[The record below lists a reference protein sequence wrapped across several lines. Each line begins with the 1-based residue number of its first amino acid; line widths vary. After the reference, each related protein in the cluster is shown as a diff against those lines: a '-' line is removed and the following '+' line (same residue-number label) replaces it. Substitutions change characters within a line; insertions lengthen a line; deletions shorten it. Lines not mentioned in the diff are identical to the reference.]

1 MWALQLMG
9 LDISYMPHMV
19 IKSQTLADFVA
30 EGTRTQQPLPPPPRS
45 LKSIGPCISMAP
57 SPSMVPGEA

>member
-30 EGTRTQQPLPPPPRS
+30 EWTRTQQPLPPRS